1 MLQPH
6 EFTLRA
12 ISFWW
17 LWRLSSYIVS
27 LALADVPSNVMIED
41 TSRGEA
47 HPLDVVCILKRFAG
61 DSVLSQDSG
70 FQRQW
75 KENMLIPI
83 FEKKHPKLKTMDGY
97 DSVPSF

>member
-1 MLQPH
+1 
-6 EFTLRA
+6 
-12 ISFWW
+12 
-17 LWRLSSYIVS
+17 
-27 LALADVPSNVMIED
+27 MIED